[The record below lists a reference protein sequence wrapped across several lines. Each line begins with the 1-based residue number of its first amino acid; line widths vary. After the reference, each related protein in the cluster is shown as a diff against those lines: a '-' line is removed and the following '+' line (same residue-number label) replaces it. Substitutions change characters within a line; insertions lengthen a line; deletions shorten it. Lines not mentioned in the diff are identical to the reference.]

1 MRKRERYRQTDRTG
15 WDSKRDGKKGETE
28 RERDKETERETEPG
42 ETHRLRERHTGM
54 RHGHDG
60 ERETYQDETLREVA
74 RETDRVIGR
83 KRTRDSELYIE
94 ICSLSFYKSLHI
106 GTCFGSEDFRVSLS
120 PFL

>member
-1 MRKRERYRQTDRTG
+1 MARRERQ
-15 WDSKRDGKKGETE
+15 SENET
-28 RERDKETERETEPG
+28 RKQRERETEPG

-94 ICSLSFYKSLHI
+94 ISSLSFLQI
-106 GTCFGSEDFRVSLS
+106 PPCI
-120 PFL
+120 

>member
-54 RHGHDG
+54 RHGHVG
-60 ERETYQDETLREVA
+60 ERETYHDETLRAIA

-94 ICSLSFYKSLHI
+94 ICSLSFLQI
-106 GTCFGSEDFRVSLS
+106 PPCI
-120 PFL
+120 